1 MPTPTPIPLANYHS
15 PMACRALLA
24 AAAALFGFTALAGAA
39 EASHVWW
46 INGRAVHWAST
57 TNPAQIDLGDNV
69 DDPVWDSQR
78 HIPAFVWSIGVTGP
92 GQLGLSPYLRVS
104 TQAGGQASNEVEI
117 HDGFYGRNGWVG
129 QATLNS
135 IDSQGHIRDATVH
148 LNQSYVLSESQK
160 QATINHEVGH
170 TLGLSHQA
178 GTVMCP
184 VLCGISNPVQHDWDV
199 VTFVNAH
206 SDSYNTPS
214 LALRAS
220 ARPGRTVQRR
230 DGRKAVVY
238 VTRLRNG
245 KVRVRFRDFISVEA
259 ASAALRP

>member
-1 MPTPTPIPLANYHS
+1 VAFRILVIVGAV
-15 PMACRALLA
+15 LLS
-24 AAAALFGFTALAGAA
+24 FTALAGAA

-46 INGRAVHWAST
+46 VNGRAVHWAST
-57 TNPAQIDLGDNV
+57 TNPAQIDLGDNL

-78 HIPAFVWSIGVTGP
+78 HIPAFVWSIAVTGP
-92 GQLGLSPYLRVS
+92 AGELGLSPYLRVS
-104 TQAGGQASNEVEI
+104 TQAGGRAANEVEM

-135 IDSQGHIRDATVH
+135 IDSQGHVRDASVQ
-148 LNQSYVLSESQK
+148 LNQSYALSESQK
-160 QATINHEVGH
+160 QATLNHEVGH

-184 VLCGISNPVQHDWDV
+184 VLCGISNPVAHDWDV
-199 VTFVNAH
+199 VSFVNAH
-206 SDSYNTPS
+206 TDSYSTTAA
-214 LALRAS
+214 LALRAP

-230 DGRKAVVY
+230 DGPKALVY

-245 KVRVRFRDFISVEA
+245 KVRIRFRDFISVRA
-259 ASAALRP
+259 AAAALRP